1 MALLYRVSTLLAV
14 ALASSLIGLVLVPPA
29 VDAWRLRSSLAPIPD
44 PPSLPCKK
52 QSWPNADRVCLTW
65 TAPRQGAAK
74 ADAPDARSGTATVA
88 SDSNRDT
95 GAAAGRMP

>member
-1 MALLYRVSTLLAV
+1 MAPLYRVSTLLVV
-14 ALASSLIGLVLVPPA
+14 ALAGSLIGLVLVPPA
-29 VDAWRLRSSLAPIPD
+29 VDAWRLRGSLAPIPD

-65 TAPRQGAAK
+65 TAPRAAAK
-74 ADAPDARSGTATVA
+74 AEAPGARRGAILT
-88 SDSNRDT
+88 SDSNRDA